1 MMKKRPLK
9 YPEDSSAYELRLID
23 DDEDFYVP
31 YYEISPLDR
40 EGFLDS
46 FPSLGLCEVR
56 GYQPTS
62 SPSSKGKQTAKDLN
76 IRLAGSS

>member
-9 YPEDSSAYELRLID
+9 FPDDPSGYELRLID

-40 EGFLDS
+40 DGFLDS

-56 GYQPTS
+56 GY
-62 SPSSKGKQTAKDLN
+62 
-76 IRLAGSS
+76 